1 LATFKQLSSGHW
13 RAQVR
18 RKGRYL
24 SQTFKRNT
32 AAQEWARA
40 IETRID
46 RGETPTRMDRLEAPP
61 PTAKIRANTFGQ
73 LIDLHVQDM
82 KGVGRA
88 PRRSKDATLQ
98 ALNAQLGGLRLDEL
112 TRERFIQFG
121 RDRARRGAGPVTVN
135 IDFSY
140 IRLVISH
147 AAAVHGVAVSPEPV
161 ELARIALKRLGI
173 IGKSRARERRPT
185 ANELERLI
193 GYLDANPRQLI
204 PMGRIVRFAVA
215 TAMRQDEI
223 TRVRWADIDAEGRTI
238 IVRDRKDPRDKT
250 GNDQKTPLLDAT
262 GFDAWALIEEQKSVA
277 GRDDCVFPYNGRSI
291 GAAFRRA
298 CRELGIDDLHFH
310 DLRHEAASRLF
321 EAGLS
326 IEQVALVTGHK
337 DWKMLKRYTHLR
349 PEHLYRRQIALAEYQ
364 TAPRPAPA
372 LPAAAGVTFSL
383 SAQWGGN
390 RPAIGVPA
398 ALTPLAK

>member
-1 LATFKQLSSGHW
+1 
-13 RAQVR
+13 
-18 RKGRYL
+18 
-24 SQTFKRNT
+24 
-32 AAQEWARA
+32 
-40 IETRID
+40 
-46 RGETPTRMDRLEAPP
+46 MDRLEAPQ

-215 TAMRQDEI
+215 KGGAPRRHDLRNWVANMENIWTMHLERRFTYSDKDGGSQAFLFCREAMAPLDSKVTDKALATAMRSAI
-223 TRVRWADIDAEGRTI
+223 KLTREVE
-238 IVRDRKDPRDKT
+238 RDRA
-250 GNDQKTPLLDAT
+250 G
-262 GFDAWALIEEQKSVA
+262 KSA
-277 GRDDCVFPYNGRSI
+277 RKNP
-291 GAAFRRA
+291 
-298 CRELGIDDLHFH
+298 
-310 DLRHEAASRLF
+310 AS
-321 EAGLS
+321 
-326 IEQVALVTGHK
+326 
-337 DWKMLKRYTHLR
+337 
-349 PEHLYRRQIALAEYQ
+349 
-364 TAPRPAPA
+364 
-372 LPAAAGVTFSL
+372 
-383 SAQWGGN
+383 
-390 RPAIGVPA
+390 
-398 ALTPLAK
+398 

>member
-1 LATFKQLSSGHW
+1 
-13 RAQVR
+13 
-18 RKGRYL
+18 
-24 SQTFKRNT
+24 
-32 AAQEWARA
+32 
-40 IETRID
+40 
-46 RGETPTRMDRLEAPP
+46 M
-61 PTAKIRANTFGQ
+61 
-73 LIDLHVQDM
+73 IDLHVQDM
-82 KGVGRA
+82 CEVGRA

-98 ALNAQLGGLRLDEL
+98 ALKAKLGGLRLDEL

-140 IRLVISH
+140 IRLVIAH
-147 AAAVHGVAVSPEPV
+147 AAAVRGVAISPEPV

-173 IGKSRARERRPT
+173 IGKSRARERRPA

-223 TRVRWADIDAEGRTI
+223 TRIRWADIDAEGRTVV
-238 IVRDRKDPRDKT
+238 VRDRKDPRDKA

-262 GFDAWALIEEQKSVA
+262 GFDAWSLIEEQRAAV
-277 GRDDCVFPYNGRSI
+277 GRDERVFPYNPRSI

-298 CRELGIDDLHFH
+298 CRELAIDDLHFH

-349 PEHLYRRQIALAEYQ
+349 LEHLYRRQVALAEHRR
-364 TAPRPAPA
+364 APSPAAA
-372 LPAAAGVTFSL
+372 LPAAARAAFSL
-383 SAQWGGN
+383 SAQWGGQYTGFGASPPLPISN
-390 RPAIGVPA
+390 R
-398 ALTPLAK
+398 